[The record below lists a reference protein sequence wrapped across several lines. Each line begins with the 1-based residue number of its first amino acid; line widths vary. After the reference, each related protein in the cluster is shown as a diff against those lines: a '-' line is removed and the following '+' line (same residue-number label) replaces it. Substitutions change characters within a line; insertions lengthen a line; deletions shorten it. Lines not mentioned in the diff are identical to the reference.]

1 MVWKNAHQFSGWP
14 SGNRYSPAISIST
27 IRPLTP
33 GEGGLRCQSCV
44 ATITRG
50 INAIRTLPLTSH
62 YATSSGYLLPQL
74 PLLVLAI
81 LDQKSELPLCGGWP
95 PVEQFTWWKFVN
107 VRVIYPLRSIT
118 NFVTFCF
125 AFEWAEQRWLWN
137 NNNIMWLGVPF
148 SHRDL
153 QLLQLLAASQR
164 YLLSRGTFTRCPPL
178 FFYFFSLF
186 YTSTGENAIMW
197 KLEISWL
204 PRKTQAANTY
214 RKPLGEMQRG

>member
-1 MVWKNAHQFSGWP
+1 M
-14 SGNRYSPAISIST
+14 
-27 IRPLTP
+27 
-33 GEGGLRCQSCV
+33 E
-44 ATITRG
+44 
-50 INAIRTLPLTSH
+50 
-62 YATSSGYLLPQL
+62 
-74 PLLVLAI
+74 
-81 LDQKSELPLCGGWP
+81 DQKSELPLCGGWP

-197 KLEISWL
+197 KFEISWL

-214 RKPLGEMQRG
+214 RKPWGKCRGGKKRVTSPWEIRWAGWAGKLGNSKWNTVYGPT